1 MTEKLK
7 IVLYDNSE
15 KAKGKEPKF
24 AGYIKDGDTIVYNV
38 ACWVQTSK
46 AGKKYLSGSVEKPK
60 PKTEQDGSIN
70 L

>member
-46 AGKKYLSGSVEKPK
+46 AGKKYLSGSVEKPR
-60 PKTEQDGSIN
+60 PKEDSNGEIK